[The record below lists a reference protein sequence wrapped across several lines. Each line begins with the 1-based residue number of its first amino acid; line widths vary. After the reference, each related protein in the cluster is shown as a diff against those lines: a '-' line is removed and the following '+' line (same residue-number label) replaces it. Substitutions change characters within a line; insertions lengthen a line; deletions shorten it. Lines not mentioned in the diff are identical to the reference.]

1 MPIRVGILGLG
12 KVGQLRAEALLQNHA
27 AEFVGFFDPDSNA
40 ALNFSSVTK
49 YSSSE
54 ELILDPDVEAVFVC
68 TPNHFLKDMTVK
80 ALSQGKHVLCEKPP
94 GRNLAE
100 FLEIE
105 NAKNNSPNTVLKFG
119 FNHRH
124 KDSVKQILVLVNS
137 GDLGEINW
145 VRCRYGK
152 NRELEINNWRNVPE
166 YAGGG
171 ILLDQGIHGLDII
184 LELLGNV
191 DEVQAMI
198 SADPETSSVLETNA
212 FVQLRNNATGVS
224 ASLHSTSTQ
233 WRYVFALEIS
243 MTRGSIVL
251 NGLKTPSGRYGE
263 EILTAKV
270 WDGSEL
276 RTIMENKFLDD
287 TSWNSQ
293 VNDFIEN
300 CESGNV
306 SPIGGLEQAK
316 RLSEMLDKIYGSDK
330 TWKTKIQM
338 CNDVS

>member
-1 MPIRVGILGLG
+1 MRVGILGLG
-12 KVGQLRAEALLQNHA
+12 KVGKLRAEALSQSNS
-27 AEFVGFFDPDSNA
+27 AEFVGFFDPDSSA
-40 ALNFSSVTK
+40 DSIFSSLKK
-49 YSSSE
+49 YSSSD

-68 TPNHFLKDMTVK
+68 TPNHLLKEMTVK

-94 GRNLAE
+94 GRNLSE

-105 NAKNNSPNTVLKFG
+105 NAKNNSQDTVLKFG

-124 KDSVKQILVLVNS
+124 KESVKQILLLVKS

-152 NRELEINNWRNVPE
+152 NRELEVDSWRDVPE

-184 LELLGNV
+184 LELLGKV

-198 SADPETSSVLETNA
+198 SADPETSSILETNA
-212 FVQLRNNATGVS
+212 FVQLRNNQTGVS

-251 NGLKTPSGRYGE
+251 NGLRTPSGRYGE

-287 TSWNSQ
+287 TSWNSE
-293 VNDFIEN
+293 VNDFVEN
-300 CESGNV
+300 CQSRNV

-316 RLSEMLDKIYGSDK
+316 RLSETLQNIYDSDK
-330 TWKTKIQM
+330 TWKSKVHTQKRF
-338 CNDVS
+338 S

>member
-12 KVGQLRAEALLQNHA
+12 KVGKLRAEALPENHE
-27 AEFVGFFDPDSNA
+27 AELVGFFDPDSNT
-40 ALNFSSVTK
+40 ALNLSSVKK

-68 TPNHFLKDMTVK
+68 TPNHLLKDMTVR

-105 NAKNNSPNTVLKFG
+105 NVKTSSPNTVLKFG

-124 KDSVKQILVLVNS
+124 KDSVKQILLLVNS

-152 NRELEINNWRNVPE
+152 NRELEINNWRDVPE

-171 ILLDQGIHGLDII
+171 ILLDQGIHGLDLI

-198 SADPETSSVLETNA
+198 SAGPETSSMLETNA
-212 FVQLRNNATGVS
+212 FVQLRNNSTGVS

-251 NGLKTPSGRYGE
+251 NGLRTPSGRYGE

-276 RTIMENKFLDD
+276 RTIMETKFLDD
-287 TSWNSQ
+287 TSWNSE
-293 VNDFIEN
+293 VNEFIEN

-306 SPIGGLEQAK
+306 SPLGGLEQAK
-316 RLSEMLDKIYGSDK
+316 RLSETLENIYDSDK
-330 TWKTKIQM
+330 TWKSRRHIH
-338 CNDVS
+338 NGFG